1 MKLLLQTLMIFFG
14 TLLAAAVVALGEPAQ
29 KDGLLAFAGSDTQAA
44 APSTA
49 GKVVAW
55 LGLR

>member
-29 KDGLLAFAGSDTQAA
+29 KDGLLAFAVPDTQTVT
-44 APSTA
+44 PSTA